1 MLIAVK
7 NPGEPLKY
15 MVILKTTL
23 EFLQGLV
30 LGYIE
35 TFQTPELHKQNII
48 AIINEEGKLHGMPVN
63 FWVKGDAIVGPAVF
77 VSGDDDDFGGLNDEQ
92 VKYLESQLGKE
103 QKLYREGWQEV
114 K

>member
-7 NPGEPLKY
+7 NPGESVKSMMVLNIELK
-15 MVILKTTL
+15 
-23 EFLQGLV
+23 FLQALV
-30 LGYIE
+30 GGFIE
-35 TFQTPELHKQNII
+35 TFQTPELREQNII

-63 FWVKGDAIVGPAVF
+63 FWVKGDMIVGPAVF
-77 VSGDDDDFGGLNDEQ
+77 VSADEDDFGSLNYEQ
-92 VKYLESQLGKE
+92 VKYLESQLGKG